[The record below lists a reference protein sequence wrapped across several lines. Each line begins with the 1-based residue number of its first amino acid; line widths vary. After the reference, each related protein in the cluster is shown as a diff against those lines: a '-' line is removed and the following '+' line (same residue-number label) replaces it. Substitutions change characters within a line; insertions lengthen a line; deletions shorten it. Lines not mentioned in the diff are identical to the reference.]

1 MTANAAKKR
10 KLTEVQITV
19 INMIEAGFTY
29 KRIGEALGIN
39 ENTARQKH
47 KAIILGIKKGAYCNL
62 PPKMNDL
69 FTKEQL
75 NDGQ

>member
-1 MTANAAKKR
+1 MTDNAAKR
-10 KLTEVQITV
+10 KLTEIQMTV
-19 INMIEAGFTY
+19 FNMIEAGFTY

-47 KAIILGIKKGAYCNL
+47 KAIISGIKKGAYCNL

-69 FTKEQL
+69 FTKEQ
-75 NDGQ
+75 